1 MIGIVITYVQV
12 RGLYR
17 LDRESED
24 DSITALLE
32 HRPGAAKDNGLNLF
46 KWGNL
51 DFSIGALNAYLDRQK
66 NDLSYKMSDIEENK
80 HMSM

>member
-12 RGLYR
+12 GGLYL

-32 HRPGAAKDNGLNLF
+32 HRPGAAEDNGLNLF

-51 DFSIGALNAYLDRQK
+51 DFSIGALNAYSDHQK